1 MIERE
6 SLTALLEAELSSRDA
21 GAFVHVGSIRRVDV
35 RYCLAEVDSRAGAD
49 PEARVDSDSR
59 LQSLDAG
66 ERLHALAFDGST
78 WHHAERRSVGDDRS
92 GPHPA
97 DELATQLSDNGVS
110 GAVLTPP
117 SIPHDAAL
125 YLEQAGFELA
135 SSDVVALARRS
146 KSDDERALI
155 ERAQKAGA
163 DGTRRAATVLAE
175 TDVDDGVLVF
185 DGKPLTNDRL
195 RTAVD
200 GAIVAANALP
210 DGLTRI
216 TSTTDGAAL
225 RAGEPIVLELSP
237 RGLEGYHGGLTRTF
251 VVDGDGGG
259 HRRAHVALTRAFR
272 SVRSKLTDATHSV
285 TAVEADLEAE
295 IRAFGFGDA
304 DGIETRVTGV
314 GLEPREAPAADDA
327 DVGPETVARIE
338 AAVRVDEER
347 SVRLADLLVPGEPA
361 RWLESPSRSLDPAVD
376 D

>member
-1 MIERE
+1 MIGAEPP
-6 SLTALLEAELSSRDA
+6 TALLESDLSSRDA
-21 GAFVHVGSIRRVDV
+21 GAFVHVGSARVPAI
-35 RYCLAEVDSRAGAD
+35 RYCLTE
-49 PEARVDSDSR
+49 SDSESR
-59 LQSLDAG
+59 PRGLDAV
-66 ERLHALAFDGST
+66 ETIHAIGFDGSS
-78 WHHAERRSVGDDRS
+78 WHHSQGRKIGNGQS
-92 GPHPA
+92 GTHPA
-97 DELATQLSDNGVS
+97 DDLATRLADEGVS
-110 GAVLTPP
+110 GTVLTPAT
-117 SIPHDAAL
+117 IPHDAAL
-125 YLEQAGFELA
+125 FLEQAGFELA
-135 SSDVVALARRS
+135 SSDVLSRARRS
-146 KSDDERALI
+146 KSNDERVRI

-175 TDVDDGVLVF
+175 TDVDDEALVF

-200 GAIVAANALP
+200 GAIVAAGALS

-225 RAGEPIVLELSP
+225 RAGEPIVIELSP

-251 VVDGDGGG
+251 VVESDGGG

-304 DGIETRVTGV
+304 DDIETRVTGV
-314 GLEPREAPAADDA
+314 GLEPREAPTAADA
-327 DVGPETVARIE
+327 DVGPETVVRIE
-338 AAVRVDEER
+338 AAVRVDDER

-361 RWLESPSRSLDPAVD
+361 RWLESPSRSLDPAAYDRFSVA
-376 D
+376 